1 MTSSALV
8 LLTLLAAPVAAQT
21 RPPVEHI
28 ARPGSRAPFSPAV
41 RAGDTI
47 YLSGQIGALPD
58 GTIPKGM
65 DAQARA
71 AMTNLGDAAR
81 MAGVGFDDM
90 VKCTVMLA
98 DMSQWAAFNAVYV
111 TYFAPGRLPARS
123 AFGVNGL
130 AMGAGVEIECIA
142 IAPSRR

>member
-1 MTSSALV
+1 MILRTLAIAS
-8 LLTLLAAPVAAQT
+8 LLTAAAPAQQASL
-21 RPPVEHI
+21 VDHLS
-28 ARPGSRAPFSPAV
+28 RPGSRAPFSPAV
-41 RAGDTI
+41 RVGDTV

-58 GTIPKGM
+58 GTIPRGM
-65 DAQARA
+65 EAQARA
-71 AMTNLGDAAR
+71 AMTNLGDAAKL
-81 MAGVGFDDM
+81 AGVGFDDM

-111 TYFAPGRLPARS
+111 TYFTPGRLPARS

-142 IAPSRR
+142 VKP

>member
-1 MTSSALV
+1 MTLRALA
-8 LLTLLAAPVAAQT
+8 LLSLLAAPVAAQT
-21 RPPVEHI
+21 PHPVEHF
-28 ARPGSRAPFSPAV
+28 ARAGSRAPFSPAV

-58 GTIPKGM
+58 GTIPEGM
-65 DAQARA
+65 EAQARA

-111 TYFAPGRLPARS
+111 TYFRPGRLPARS

-142 IAPSRR
+142 VAPPR

>member
-1 MTSSALV
+1 MTLRALA
-8 LLTLLAAPVAAQT
+8 LLSLLAAPVAAQT
-21 RPPVEHI
+21 PHTVEHF
-28 ARPGSRAPFSPAV
+28 ARAGSRAPFSPAV

-58 GTIPKGM
+58 GTIPEGM
-65 DAQARA
+65 EAQARA

-111 TYFAPGRLPARS
+111 TYFRPGRLPARS

-142 IAPSRR
+142 VAPPH